1 MINIQNIDNN
11 KCFKWCLVR
20 YLHSADC
27 NPPIITKAD
36 KDFTEKLD
44 CKNIKFPVKT
54 RDINKAEEKKRIL
67 SALVHSVIKIRK
79 NIQSMFQKYA
89 VKRNMLIYYYL
100 FKISRKSKY
109 IRFENHE
116 RKTKS

>member
-11 KCFKWCLVR
+11 ECFKWCLVR

-44 CKNIKFPVKT
+44 CKDVKFPLKT
-54 RDINKAEEKKRIL
+54 RDINKTEEKK
-67 SALVHSVIKIRK
+67 K
-79 NIQSMFQKYA
+79 NSIGIGAFGYKNKKKYSIH
-89 VKRNMLIYYYL
+89 VSKKWFEEKHVDLLL
-100 FKISRKSKY
+100 F
-109 IRFENHE
+109 
-116 RKTKS
+116 T